1 MIFSLDADP
10 FTDKL
15 PPCPKIPPSS
25 ATSKTEGNFEYIQ
38 SKSNE
43 AAIGRILPMR

>member
-1 MIFSLDADP
+1 MISSLDADP

-15 PPCPKIPPSS
+15 PLCPKILPSS
-25 ATSKTEGNFEYIQ
+25 ATSKTEGSFEYIQ

-43 AAIGRILPMR
+43 AATGRILPMR